1 MTKQNALDELE
12 AAVLDDIFGGHTAE
26 AMSVRIG
33 LLNINLTGKAQKI
46 INEMEAFLTPI
57 LDDNG
62 FVSVQKMTE
71 NGIQIPDFISMPD
84 AKFRPIDLYRI
95 FSPVVRKIK
104 GSLI

>member
-12 AAVLDDIFGGHTAE
+12 AAILDDIFGGHTAE
-26 AMSVRIG
+26 SMSVRVG

-46 INEMEAFLTPI
+46 INEMEAFLAPV

-84 AKFRPIDLYRI
+84 AKFRPIELYRI

-104 GSLI
+104 GSLT

>member
-33 LLNINLTGKAQKI
+33 LLNINLTRKEKKI

-71 NGIQIPDFISMPD
+71 NWIQIPDFINMPD

-104 GSLI
+104 GSLT

>member
-26 AMSVRIG
+26 SMSVRVG

-46 INEMEAFLTPI
+46 INEMEAFLAPV

-71 NGIQIPDFISMPD
+71 NGIQIPDFIMPD

-104 GSLI
+104 GSLT

>member
-46 INEMEAFLTPI
+46 INEMETFLAPL
-57 LDDNG
+57 LDDDG
-62 FVSVQKMTE
+62 FISVQKIAE
-71 NGIQIPDFISMPD
+71 NGIQIPDFINMPD

-104 GSLI
+104 GGLI

>member
-1 MTKQNALDELE
+1 MTKQDALDELE
-12 AAVLDDIFGGHTAE
+12 TAVLDDIFGGHTAE

-71 NGIQIPDFISMPD
+71 NGIQIPDFIMSD

-104 GSLI
+104 GSLT

>member
-12 AAVLDDIFGGHTAE
+12 AAILDDIFGGHTAE
-26 AMSVRIG
+26 SMSVRVG

-46 INEMEAFLTPI
+46 INEMEAFLAPV
-57 LDDNG
+57 LDDEG
-62 FVSVQKMTE
+62 FVSIRKITE
-71 NGIQIPDFISMPD
+71 SGIQIPDFINMPNT
-84 AKFRPIDLYRI
+84 KIRPIELYRI